1 MNEIKITPEL
11 LAKLKEVAQKANNF
25 ESSCGLVVAVEYM
38 NTCTPALI
46 LSLISS
52 YEKLEKDL
60 DAECYSEAYESGRA
74 VWLEREADW
83 LAYML
88 ANGDD
93 CVRDACNDSSPCK
106 MPDHELPYKEEY
118 VQKYCKPCWRNAA
131 RKAIDDTDNA
141 MEAEQEA
148 RER

>member
-1 MNEIKITPEL
+1 MTQLVYMVILDFIESNQEQFAEFCGDDSIAWANHNEFKEWLEERDKSDAKILYEL
-11 LAKLKEVAQKANNF
+11 KANN
-25 ESSCGLVVAVEYM
+25 ER
-38 NTCTPALI
+38 
-46 LSLISS
+46 
-52 YEKLEKDL
+52 LEK
-60 DAECYSEAYESGRA
+60 
-74 VWLEREADW
+74 EADW

-131 RKAIDDTDNA
+131 RKAIDDADNA